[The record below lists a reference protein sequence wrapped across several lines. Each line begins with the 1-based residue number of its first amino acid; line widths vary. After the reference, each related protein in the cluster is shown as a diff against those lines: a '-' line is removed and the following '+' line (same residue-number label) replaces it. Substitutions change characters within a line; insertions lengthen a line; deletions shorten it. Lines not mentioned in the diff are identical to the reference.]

1 MKRNISI
8 DLYNVALRVYSA
20 QPTEKNMRVSTMQ
33 MTGTMQYNMMSTTN
47 QMNKTLIEL
56 STGKSVNKPSDDVL
70 ASTQILG
77 LEDDTAQLK
86 SYESNINA
94 AENTLGMAESM
105 LTDINDSLNRTRDLV
120 LAIGGTPLPGDEP
133 EEPEEPSEPE
143 GGTDPVDETDP
154 SEPVSSEDIAAYCK
168 EIEMMIESL
177 ADIGNSKSASGEYI
191 FGGTAG
197 DEKVI
202 TYDEET
208 GLYSVG
214 GGDSVREV
222 QISDSQT
229 VEMGVKAGDIF
240 GSGEDNILNDL
251 LEFTEIVTDPNTT
264 QDEFDAAIEDALN
277 TIDDTQAQVNQSLTW
292 IGASM
297 NKLDMAADT
306 NSEQQM
312 YNDSMQSGLEDTDF
326 AEATM
331 EFTMLQTQL
340 QASQQAFA
348 MINSTSLFDY
358 V

>member
-1 MKRNISI
+1 
-8 DLYNVALRVYSA
+8 
-20 QPTEKNMRVSTMQ
+20 MQ

-47 QMNKTLIEL
+47 QMNKTLIDL

-120 LAIGGTPLPGDEP
+120 LAIGGTPLPSD
-133 EEPEEPSEPE
+133 EPEEPSEPE
-143 GGTDPVDETDP
+143 EGADPVDEADP
-154 SEPVSSEDIAAYCK
+154 SEPVEEPVTEPVSSEDIAAYCT
-168 EIEMMIESL
+168 EIEMMIENL
-177 ADIGNSKSASGEYI
+177 ADIGNTKSASGEYI

-202 TYDEET
+202 TYNEET
-208 GLYSVG
+208 GLYHVG

-277 TIDDTQAQVNQSLTW
+277 TIDDTQTKVNQSLTW

-348 MINSTSLFDY
+348 MVNSTSLFDY